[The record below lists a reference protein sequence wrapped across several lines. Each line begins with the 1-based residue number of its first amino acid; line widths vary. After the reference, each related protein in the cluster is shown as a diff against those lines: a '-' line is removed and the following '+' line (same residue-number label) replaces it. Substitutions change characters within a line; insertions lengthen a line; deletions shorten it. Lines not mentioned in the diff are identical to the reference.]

1 MKIEE
6 ELKIKYHC
14 LNEKIKEEELLSKL
28 LDHDYKKYIENSK
41 IRKSFL
47 KDVLL
52 FTDSVLNKYFP
63 VNIKK
68 KVNGYNSYSYYEY
81 EKEYLNQQIKN
92 PLLIN
97 WLKKR
102 VLKYTQE
109 QKIFFNL
116 VFHSMEEEIF
126 EKNNNQNINYNDITN
141 KRYILKQE
149 ILDIKKEIDNVYSNH
164 LDVKNYFNNFKY
176 FSKHKRKFTLILG
189 PTNSGKT
196 HQAISKLISS
206 KNGLYLAPLRLLA
219 LEIYQNF
226 KEKGINC
233 NLITGEEQI
242 LEKNA
247 QFTSST
253 IEMCN
258 FNNYYETVIIDETQL
273 LTDKERG
280 AAWTN
285 AIIGVN
291 SRNIICLGTTE
302 IKKSLEN
309 LIFEC
314 QSNSII
320 ENTIITKRMNKL
332 EITSDNEIIKGTAI
346 ITFSRKNVLYF
357 ADYYKN
363 KGFSV
368 SVIYGALSPEVR
380 KNQINR
386 FIMGEA
392 DIIIATDAIGMG
404 VNLPIKKILFS
415 AIEKYDGLKRRL
427 LSSHEIKQIAGRA
440 GRFSYNQNENGL
452 VSLTKD
458 IYNEKLIELLK
469 KNIETINN
477 FSNNIYISPN
487 FNYINKLNSLSKDN
501 NIFNLLTLFSKIN
514 TGKEN
519 WLISDLKNQLNI
531 AAIIE
536 SNYSK
541 LPIKEKFELCFAP
554 IDNEEIIKDFLNMIY
569 NKKDYNY
576 TEYLNIKP
584 FSTINLDGIETIVKI
599 IGHWVW
605 LNNKYPNI
613 FKIDNFDKFNEYK
626 NNINDL
632 LDKKLIFKAKKTQ
645 KIQ

>member
-1 MKIEE
+1 M
-6 ELKIKYHC
+6 
-14 LNEKIKEEELLSKL
+14 
-28 LDHDYKKYIENSK
+28 
-41 IRKSFL
+41 
-47 KDVLL
+47 
-52 FTDSVLNKYFP
+52 
-63 VNIKK
+63 
-68 KVNGYNSYSYYEY
+68 
-81 EKEYLNQQIKN
+81 
-92 PLLIN
+92 
-97 WLKKR
+97 
-102 VLKYTQE
+102 
-109 QKIFFNL
+109 
-116 VFHSMEEEIF
+116 
-126 EKNNNQNINYNDITN
+126 
-141 KRYILKQE
+141 
-149 ILDIKKEIDNVYSNH
+149 
-164 LDVKNYFNNFKY
+164 
-176 FSKHKRKFTLILG
+176 
-189 PTNSGKT
+189 
-196 HQAISKLISS
+196 
-206 KNGLYLAPLRLLA
+206 
-219 LEIYQNF
+219 EIYQNF

-314 QSNSII
+314 QSNSVI
-320 ENTIITKRMNKL
+320 ENTIITKRMNNL

-386 FIMGEA
+386 FIRGEA

-440 GRFSYNQNENGL
+440 GRFS
-452 VSLTKD
+452 
-458 IYNEKLIELLK
+458 
-469 KNIETINN
+469 
-477 FSNNIYISPN
+477 
-487 FNYINKLNSLSKDN
+487 
-501 NIFNLLTLFSKIN
+501 
-514 TGKEN
+514 
-519 WLISDLKNQLNI
+519 
-531 AAIIE
+531 
-536 SNYSK
+536 
-541 LPIKEKFELCFAP
+541 
-554 IDNEEIIKDFLNMIY
+554 
-569 NKKDYNY
+569 
-576 TEYLNIKP
+576 
-584 FSTINLDGIETIVKI
+584 
-599 IGHWVW
+599 
-605 LNNKYPNI
+605 
-613 FKIDNFDKFNEYK
+613 
-626 NNINDL
+626 
-632 LDKKLIFKAKKTQ
+632 
-645 KIQ
+645 